1 MKLKCII
8 EKIGGSATPIRAIGD
23 TFGVLINLLYNNPKF
38 KKTAAAILFK
48 NFLSKPLPSNWKNIK
63 NKVIDEIVPMILNDP
78 DLKNDLGDD
87 ANNLT
92 EFKNMQDD
100 IIVAGLMDVDMKYL
114 SMTPLKAIAM
124 NQNERNTWFR
134 VVNDLGNIIGRG
146 SHPLNSSV
154 NRDTF
159 NLVTPRRTMNWNVG
173 NVRNMNFMF
182 NEAINFV
189 NVDLR
194 TWIREAVHR
203 DFVATGFRRNSRMQV
218 AFTPFGI
225 WLRADRGL

>member
-1 MKLKCII
+1 M
-8 EKIGGSATPIRAIGD
+8 SFMFRNARQFNQNIGD
-23 TFGVLINLLYNNPKF
+23 WNTSQVTNMERMFDSAYRFNNGG
-38 KKTAAAILFK
+38 AVEL
-48 NFLSKPLPSNWKNIK
+48 NFYGFL
-63 NKVIDEIVPMILNDP
+63 
-78 DLKNDLGDD
+78 
-87 ANNLT
+87 
-92 EFKNMQDD
+92 
-100 IIVAGLMDVDMKYL
+100 
-114 SMTPLKAIAM
+114 